1 MFDMGGMYLLLGV
14 LFLAGLLVLGVYL
27 VHSLGL
33 WLMAKKAGLPYA
45 PLAWVPFAKYGVL
58 GSLCD
63 RSIAFRTGR
72 RWRLAVVL
80 PVLSL
85 LAPSTLQLILLEY
98 LLPDA
103 AFLYSY
109 TGYSLQQLFRLVF
122 LVVHTAGLYYL
133 YSDYAP
139 AQAVLYTI
147 LSFVF
152 SFIAPAVLLLLLY
165 KQLPLSAGGQPPAY
179 GPPPAF
185 TTGWG
190 NSQPPRRR
198 YDDPPVGLNRLPQ
211 DREAPYPP
219 RDDFSG
225 RNGPEL

>member
-109 TGYSLQQLFRLVF
+109 TGYSLQQLFRLHAEDNPVNG
-122 LVVHTAGLYYL
+122 LSSVSGWSSWWCIRRGSTIYTATTPRPRR
-133 YSDYAP
+133 SFIPSSA
-139 AQAVLYTI
+139 
-147 LSFVF
+147 LSFPSSPPPF
-152 SFIAPAVLLLLLY
+152 CCCFCISSFPSPPGAS
-165 KQLPLSAGGQPPAY
+165 LPPTSLPRPSPPA
-179 GPPPAF
+179 GEPASPQGGGM
-185 TTGWG
+185 TT
-190 NSQPPRRR
+190 RRW
-198 YDDPPVGLNRLPQ
+198 
-211 DREAPYPP
+211 A
-219 RDDFSG
+219 
-225 RNGPEL
+225 

>member
-1 MFDMGGMYLLLGV
+1 M
-14 LFLAGLLVLGVYL
+14 
-27 VHSLGL
+27 
-33 WLMAKKAGLPYA
+33 
-45 PLAWVPFAKYGVL
+45 
-58 GSLCD
+58 
-63 RSIAFRTGR
+63 
-72 RWRLAVVL
+72 
-80 PVLSL
+80 
-85 LAPSTLQLILLEY
+85 
-98 LLPDA
+98 
-103 AFLYSY
+103 
-109 TGYSLQQLFRLVF
+109 
-122 LVVHTAGLYYL
+122 VHTAGLYYL

-179 GPPPAF
+179 EPPPAF

-190 NSQPPRRR
+190 TGQPPGRR

>member
-1 MFDMGGMYLLLGV
+1 M
-14 LFLAGLLVLGVYL
+14 LF
-27 VHSLGL
+27 
-33 WLMAKKAGLPYA
+33 
-45 PLAWVPFAKYGVL
+45 
-58 GSLCD
+58 
-63 RSIAFRTGR
+63 RSR

-152 SFIAPAVLLLLLY
+152 SFIAPPFCCCFCISSFPTPPVAS
-165 KQLPLSAGGQPPAY
+165 LPPTSLPRPSPPA
-179 GPPPAF
+179 GEPASPQGGGM
-185 TTGWG
+185 TT
-190 NSQPPRRR
+190 RRW
-198 YDDPPVGLNRLPQ
+198 
-211 DREAPYPP
+211 A
-219 RDDFSG
+219 
-225 RNGPEL
+225 